1 MALISSDQK
10 PCRRQ
15 LNVKVWAVIIPRNG
29 PERNGTVPSH
39 YFTERI
45 WNGLP
50 TTHAPCSGLSQ
61 FDTSPPF
68 VLSRLRVEMSVQ
80 VFQNSTSPL
89 PISEIAGILRA
100 PPEEKLSTL
109 PPCRPKAGE
118 IYIYSSVNNPVLKG
132 LLHYI
137 SNHIILNI

>member
-1 MALISSDQK
+1 MNMRWK
-10 PCRRQ
+10 
-15 LNVKVWAVIIPRNG
+15 AVIIPRNG

-45 WNGLP
+45 WNGLQLRMLRAQGSVSL
-50 TTHAPCSGLSQ
+50 TLHLRS
-61 FDTSPPF
+61 F
-68 VLSRLRVEMSVQ
+68 VLSRLRVEEMSVQ